1 MAALKIRILKGVFWN
16 SLQVLINKSFSFLIK
31 LVLAKILFPEE
42 FGIVGMAL
50 VFTSFVEVFND
61 LGFGAALIQR
71 KIDDLNENHFHTAF
85 WTGVVWSL
93 VIYQLMIFVISPFA
107 ASFYQEPL
115 LLQIIPV
122 LSISVLSSPVNLVHK
137 AQLMRDMN
145 FKEIAKIENYS
156 AVGSGV
162 LSLGLALSGAGVWS
176 LVFNSVAT
184 FLISMPLYFRAT
196 KWRPKF
202 IWSQEAFKDVFGF
215 GIYTTGTNFSNNLI
229 NKLDYLFIGKF
240 VSASALG
247 AYTLAFVLTDTFR
260 SQVMSIMNR
269 VMYPVYG
276 KAQEDIESIKRY
288 YLNVVRYNSL
298 IINPVM
304 AVLFILGEPI
314 INNFFGEKWIETI
327 IPMKIIALS
336 VIFHMMANSNTV
348 LIRGMGKSKLE
359 FFIQLFKAIFVF
371 LPAISIG
378 VYYYGI
384 IGAAYAV
391 LFNKIVSV
399 IIAQYFLKKLINL
412 RFSELLIALQA
423 PLVGLMVSLFIGL
436 ILREN
441 TSVGMIV
448 TGLIMLI
455 AYAGVIWMMIGNDLK
470 KQYSEIKFGKEKVV
484 N

>member
-1 MAALKIRILKGVFWN
+1 
-16 SLQVLINKSFSFLIK
+16 
-31 LVLAKILFPEE
+31 
-42 FGIVGMAL
+42 
-50 VFTSFVEVFND
+50 
-61 LGFGAALIQR
+61 
-71 KIDDLNENHFHTAF
+71 
-85 WTGVVWSL
+85 
-93 VIYQLMIFVISPFA
+93 
-107 ASFYQEPL
+107 
-115 LLQIIPV
+115 
-122 LSISVLSSPVNLVHK
+122 
-137 AQLMRDMN
+137 
-145 FKEIAKIENYS
+145 
-156 AVGSGV
+156 
-162 LSLGLALSGAGVWS
+162 
-176 LVFNSVAT
+176 
-184 FLISMPLYFRAT
+184 MPLYFRAT

-229 NKLDYLFIGKF
+229 NKLDYLFIGKV